1 MMWITDRDIRP
12 FRIDDVRFSAIDEA
26 DALNQPAKYIAV
38 FSMLSTPT
46 IFPFRI
52 TGAE

>member
-12 FRIDDVRFSAIDEA
+12 FRIDDVGFSAIDEA

-38 FSMLSTPT
+38 FFNAQHADNFAVPYH
-46 IFPFRI
+46 RR
-52 TGAE
+52 